1 MHLIC
6 SYCGKYIKEKKPYE
20 VTRATHGICPECY
33 VSLMQQNEGLSY
45 DEYLETFDVPVLVVD
60 AERRIAAAN
69 QAALA
74 MIGQPMERV
83 VGLLGGEAM
92 ECLHRRLPGGCGR
105 TAHCETCTIK
115 NLVMRTMEQRKSF
128 HNEVVSILTEHGRG
142 DFLVSTLF
150 HADLVQIVFEA
161 SLVRAEEA
169 RWRQG
174 ENR

>member
-6 SYCGKYIKEKKPYE
+6 SYCGRYIKEKKPYE

-33 VSLMQQNEGLSY
+33 LSLMQKNESLSY
-45 DEYLETFDVPVLVVD
+45 DDYLETFAVPVLVVD
-60 AERRIAAAN
+60 AARRITAAN

-74 MIGQPMERV
+74 MVGQPAERV

-92 ECLHRRLPGGCGR
+92 ECLHARLPGGCGQ
-105 TAHCETCTIK
+105 TTHCETCTIK

-128 HNEVVSILTEHGRG
+128 HNEVVSIVTGRGKG

-150 HADLVQIVFEA
+150 HAGLVQIVFEA
-161 SLVRAEEA
+161 SLLHAGEA
-169 RWRQG
+169 GQRTG
-174 ENR
+174 GNR